1 MEKIK
6 EIPDKLEV
14 LRRENE
20 ELKQKLEEYR
30 DKERFRTEYAEHLHN
45 SIRNGAIGFEEIF
58 DVQEIQKIQDA
69 FSNATGVASLITTP
83 DGMPITQASNF
94 TSMCNLIRSTPEGYK
109 NCLKS
114 DSVIGGKDGLT
125 VHPCLS
131 GGLWDGGTR
140 LSVGNYHIASW
151 LVGQVIIEPADNE
164 QLLQYA
170 DVLGIDRQTYAA
182 ALEKVPRMTQ
192 KKFTQITEALQLI
205 AGQLS
210 SLGMKIY
217 EQKVDILER
226 ERTRQELMRA
236 KEMAESS
243 SRLKSEFLAQISHE
257 IRTPLNTILSF
268 ASLLRYELEE
278 LLSEDLK
285 DGFKIISNGGKR
297 LIRTIDLILNM
308 SEINTGSYDLQ
319 FSKFDLVRDIL
330 ENLLLE
336 FSSSAQV
343 KGLKF
348 TLRNDSAAA
357 LITADAYTVTQI
369 FLNLIDNAIKFTN
382 EGNVQIIVSDGPNG
396 SLVVEITDTGI
407 GMSEEYM
414 SKIYTPFS
422 QEDTGYT
429 RKYEGNGLG
438 LALVKKCCQLNQA
451 DINVASRKGN
461 GTRFTVVF
469 PQSLR

>member
-94 TSMCNLIRSTPEGYK
+94 TPLCNLIRSTPEGYK

-151 LVGQVIIEPADNE
+151 LVGQVIIEPVDNE

-382 EGNVQIIVSDGPNG
+382 EGNVQIIVSDGPDG

-451 DINVASRKGN
+451 DISVASRKGN